1 MSDVGGFNE
10 WKHKKEKQDNGFAL
24 PNTSK
29 LKPNLK
35 KLRTRRSIEAI
46 AEEKKLNE
54 EFDYLDK

>member
-1 MSDVGGFNE
+1 MSDINGFND

-35 KLRTRRSIEAI
+35 KLRTRRSIEVI
-46 AEEKKLNE
+46 AEESKLNK
-54 EFDYLDK
+54 EFNYLEK